1 MPKQK
6 TMPKQTTMPKQSTTP
21 NGGSTT
27 TGANGRSGSA
37 GDNSIFSPLGDNVYL
52 NKISSVLQ
60 DFLAKAGQI
69 THGTTAFNAAGSPKK
84 NATGGKKGGRL
95 AAAAQLG
102 TLGNLARRF
111 DALTAILAPA
121 YSALKT
127 AHDRSSAD
135 NAALSRNG
143 QYPDAGAT
151 QSLIAQASDGVNSIY
166 LSATAAMQAQQRI
179 AGLVPSAQWS
189 SGITAPSLPGNVAS
203 LLKAQQNLNLPTN
216 LLPTV
221 GPDVASQMGAEGLN
235 TLAGTAQESFIGV
248 EETSLMMSA
257 LSNADLDDGDGG
269 NAAAGGIDALQA
281 ISNPAMQLLSQSA
294 LTGQNSAEN
303 PPNPLSD
310 MINGNYSALSPAAKQ
325 SYFDQRVVN
334 NITINVPE
342 NSNLDVIKQY
352 IDEALRKYTPN
363 SSAYSYN
370 SMTSNLIS

>member
-1 MPKQK
+1 
-6 TMPKQTTMPKQSTTP
+6 MPKQTTTPKQSTTP

-27 TGANGRSGSA
+27 TGANGRNGSA
-37 GDNSIFSPLGDNVYL
+37 GDSSIFSPLGDNVYL

-69 THGTTAFNAAGSPKK
+69 THGATAFNAAGSPKK
-84 NATGGKKGGRL
+84 NAMGGKKGGRL

-111 DALTAILAPA
+111 DALTAILTPA

-203 LLKAQQNLNLPTN
+203 LLKAQQSLSLPTN

-221 GPDVASQMGAEGLN
+221 GPDVASQMGTEGLN
-235 TLAGTAQESFIGV
+235 TLAGTAQESFVGV

-257 LSNADLDDGDGG
+257 LSNADLDDGDG
-269 NAAAGGIDALQA
+269 AAGGIDALQA
-281 ISNPAMQLLSQSA
+281 ISSPAIQLLSQSA
-294 LTGQNSAEN
+294 LTSQNSVEN
-303 PPNPLSD
+303 PSNPLSD
-310 MINGNYSALSPAAKQ
+310 MINGHYSALSPAAKQ
-325 SYFDQRVVN
+325 SYVDQRVVN